1 MLWRV
6 KFWQSKS
13 DFCRLFH
20 TKRLW
25 HTCWYAVVIVSW
37 LVWFAFWCKN
47 ILFELFWNV
56 KHFIAVHY
64 KLISQVRE
72 GTMLKT
78 RRPVYKQLFKLHV
91 TWWWKRRCLWSLS
104 TLSVLANRSLVHS
117 RCHGMVVPK
126 VCLQAL
132 PLSLFSQFFSLFPQ
146 TDVACSQATW
156 GP

>member
-1 MLWRV
+1 MTEQIWFLPLISYQEVVTHMLICCCYCFLV
-6 KFWQSKS
+6 G
-13 DFCRLFH
+13 
-20 TKRLW
+20 
-25 HTCWYAVVIVSW
+25 VICLLMQEHFIWALLSY
-37 LVWFAFWCKN
+37 
-47 ILFELFWNV
+47 V

-91 TWWWKRRCLWSLS
+91 TWWWKRRCLLSLS